1 MRKPA
6 RRPSWGRRLLGLL
19 FSGVSALAIA
29 VGNFIV
35 RNPVLTGGA
44 TAFAVVM
51 GFVSANALW
60 YQPQA
65 HNTVFIQT
73 RPDFTFQAAPR
84 AVLSR
89 TISASQNAQKPID
102 EAIDR
107 AANHQVTPEPQN
119 VAAAIL
125 AQDRLQ
131 PAGSIDEML
140 PALAPNADLDVARLQ
155 QSLSALGIYK
165 GEIDGFTGPQTREAV
180 EQWQKIQAKLGNLKQ
195 NIAASENKPAPVPV
209 SVPVS
214 GPSSD
219 QIKKLINREVPIPQ
233 PHPNS
238 AAAKAQSSEKPSA
251 GLASRQ
257 SEKASN
263 AKLPAVV
270 KPRPSKQQVTS
281 QDIVRVQAGLKAFG
295 NGKVSVDGIPDQ
307 TTRDAVREF
316 QKLFNLP
323 ATGEIDANLIGKMR
337 EIGLIS

>member
-35 RNPVLTGGA
+35 RNPILTGGA

-73 RPDFTFQAAPR
+73 RPDFTFKAMPR

-89 TISASQNAQKPID
+89 TMSASPNAQKPND
-102 EAIDR
+102 EAIDT
-107 AANHQVTPEPQN
+107 AAHQPITPEQPS
-119 VAAAIL
+119 AATAL
-125 AQDRLQ
+125 LSQDRLQ
-131 PAGSIDEML
+131 VTSSIDEML

-155 QSLSALGIYK
+155 HSLSALGIYK
-165 GEIDGFTGPQTREAV
+165 GEIDGFTGPQTREAM
-180 EQWQKIQAKLGNLKQ
+180 EQWQRLQAKMGALKQ
-195 NIAASENKPAPVPV
+195 NIATPENKPIPA
-209 SVPVS
+209 S
-214 GPSSD
+214 GSSSD
-219 QIKKLINREVPIPQ
+219 HIKKLIDREVPVPQ
-233 PHPNS
+233 PHPNATVS
-238 AAAKAQSSEKPSA
+238 KAPPREKSSSDT
-251 GLASRQ
+251 ASSP
-257 SEKASN
+257 SEKANQPVLS
-263 AKLPAVV
+263 AVV
-270 KPRPSKQQVTS
+270 KPQSPQKQVTS

-295 NGKVSVDGIPDQ
+295 NGRVSVDGIPDQ

>member
-6 RRPSWGRRLLGLL
+6 RQPSWGRRLLGLL

-44 TAFAVVM
+44 SAFAVVM
-51 GFVSANALW
+51 GFVSINALW

-73 RPDFTFQAAPR
+73 RPDFNFKAVPR
-84 AVLSR
+84 PVLSR
-89 TISASQNAQKPID
+89 TMSTNLNAQKQN
-102 EAIDR
+102 EETVDR
-107 AANHQVTPEPQN
+107 AGGHEAVPDQQS
-119 VAAAIL
+119 AATAML

-131 PAGSIDEML
+131 VTGSIDEML

-165 GEIDGFTGPQTREAV
+165 GEVDGFTGPQTREAV

-195 NIAASENKPAPVPV
+195 NIAASESKPVPAAG
-209 SVPVS
+209 S
-214 GPSSD
+214 SSD
-219 QIKKLINREVPIPQ
+219 HIKKLIDREVPIPQ

-238 AAAKAQSSEKPSA
+238 TASKA
-251 GLASRQ
+251 ASRESSSSGMASHQ

-263 AKLPAVV
+263 AKLPALVNPQEPQ
-270 KPRPSKQQVTS
+270 KQVTS

-295 NGKVSVDGIPDQ
+295 NGRVSVDGVPDQ
-307 TTRDAVREF
+307 TTREAVREF